1 MTATRL
7 GLMGFGRI
15 GRNVFRLL
23 HDRDDLDVV
32 AISDI
37 ADPNALTYLLKY
49 DSIYGRFP
57 VEVTYADDTLTYGS
71 KQVRFTSARE
81 PSDTTWADLDVDIV
95 LDTTSRYRSLDSLT
109 AHIDNGAKR
118 VILTSSP
125 ETPGEIPLLLRG
137 INDEVLDEA
146 PPIVA
151 LGSNTSNAIA
161 PILEILDETFG
172 VERAFMTVVKAMSNS
187 GRLADV
193 PTEAYRTS
201 RAAGENII
209 PAETNSAEIIT
220 QALPALTD
228 KLNVVALN
236 VPVPDGSTVDMVVDT
251 ARDAAA
257 GDVNEAVRKAVHD
270 RFSDVIE
277 YNADPIVSSD
287 VRLDSHSGI
296 FDSLATMTTGNDL
309 VKTIT
314 WFNNGWGYSHR
325 AVEVASTIA
334 AQLNGGS

>member
-1 MTATRL
+1 MTGSRI

-32 AISDI
+32 AIDDI
-37 ADPNALTYLLKY
+37 ADPAALTYLLKY

-57 VEVTYADDTLTYGS
+57 VPVEYADGQLHYGEKTVSFSAARTPADTSWGE
-71 KQVRFTSARE
+71 F
-81 PSDTTWADLDVDIV
+81 DVDIV
-95 LDTTSRYRSLDSLT
+95 LDTTSRYRSRQSLQGHLDS
-109 AHIDNGAKR
+109 GATK
-118 VILTSSP
+118 VVLTSSP

-137 INDEVLDEA
+137 INDEVLDGG
-146 PPIVA
+146 PDMVA
-151 LGSNTSNAIA
+151 LGSNTSNAA
-161 PILEILDETFG
+161 SPILSILDDAFG
-172 VERAFMTVVKAMSNS
+172 LNRVYMTVVKAMSNS

-193 PTEAYRTS
+193 PTDAYRTS

-220 QALPALTD
+220 QALPGLVGKVMVT
-228 KLNVVALN
+228 ALN
-236 VPVPDGSTVDMVVDT
+236 VPVPDGSTVDMVAETSRPVT
-251 ARDAAA
+251 VEEVNAAVKEKVA
-257 GDVNEAVRKAVHD
+257 
-270 RFSDVIE
+270 SDFGEIIE
-277 YNADPIVSSD
+277 YVDDPIVSSD

-296 FDSLATMTTGNDL
+296 FDSLATLVTGENM

-325 AVEVASTIA
+325 AVEVAARIA
-334 AQLNGGS
+334 AGGSE